1 MRFLLAVGPLV
12 FWVLGMVWASIA
24 FAQPQSLIREEAG
37 YRVEPGL
44 VAIEDAAHWRAWE
57 AGDGTRIVE
66 TDGTV
71 RPRFIRA
78 NIDAVAN
85 AGEFVNV
92 AGMDT
97 TIGGV
102 SAFGNVAD
110 SLSAPFIVDGD
121 LETWWEPDTDFV
133 DNSWVEI
140 DLGRTVIARRIRLR
154 FADTGDP
161 FLMFRVLVADGT
173 TTFGRSRALR
183 YQRAGQVATP
193 NKDRREFTFDLAP
206 RRPVPEGVEGEPVQF
221 VRIDLLG
228 TDGPRAEEVSAA
240 AYGRLSLEDQGAI
253 DYFRVT
259 VIGREIPVLRESYL
273 QLPAEQQGPVRFFR
287 RERPRLAE
295 VEVESVGDNV
305 IALTQRALQESGE
318 FFDDLVLRFV
328 TDGLLRTGIT
338 LREYNPFRDRDQLL
352 IDLGARFWLERIR
365 MISDSNPLTSYQIR
379 LSDGTLNAEGDFLWT
394 TFDERLN
401 AERFLEVEETFAA
414 RPVRLVELRR
424 LNLLNDARLAGKLSE
439 IQAYGEGYVSD
450 VILTSPVIKFDGRQM
465 VTTLDWDGSATAGTA
480 LELRTRSGDELIQIP
495 HYLNLAGG
503 EISGA
508 LWERLPA
515 DQQGPIRVE
524 EVPGPDWSPWSSP
537 YLSSGQP
544 FQSPSPRR
552 MALVQVR
559 LRTFQ
564 PLRTATIRRV
574 TLGLAPP
581 LIDVAVAEV
590 TPTRRVDPGL
600 ERNFSL
606 YLRVESK
613 LGDPGFGEIRLRSSA
628 SAPVEV
634 TGVSMG
640 SDDELRFG
648 EAQVLWPGPVEI
660 RRFEGGV
667 AFALPAGLEPSGQ
680 VIEFLFRTSVFLP
693 STTFALELV
702 SADGERIQQVDVG
715 DATSLVASNQL
726 VVVAEL
732 EGLPLLAPLEIDAPI
747 FSPNGDGI
755 HDTAEIVITVFQL
768 SFQLSGQK
776 PLQVRIHDLSGRRVR
791 DLSFTPSAPSGQHRL
806 EWDGRDD
813 TGHLVVP
820 GIYLLRVDVPTDA
833 DAGGTTAVRTL
844 SVVY

>member
-1 MRFLLAVGPLV
+1 LALLGAGIAV
-12 FWVLGMVWASIA
+12 
-24 FAQPQSLIREEAG
+24 AQPQNLIREEAG
-37 YRVEPGL
+37 YRVGPGT
-44 VAIEDAAHWRAWE
+44 VVVEDASHWRAWE

-78 NIDAVAN
+78 DIDAVAN
-85 AGEFVNV
+85 AGEFVNI
-92 AGMDT
+92 AGTDT

-110 SLSAPFIVDGD
+110 SLSAPFVADGD

-133 DNSWVEI
+133 EDSWVEI
-140 DLGRTVIARRIRLR
+140 DLGRTVIARSIRLR

-173 TTFGRSRALR
+173 TTFGRSRTLR

-193 NKDRREFTFDLAP
+193 NKNRREFVFDLAP
-206 RRPVPEGVEGEPVQF
+206 RRPVPDGVEGEPVQF
-221 VRIDLLG
+221 VRIDLLA
-228 TDGPRAEEVSAA
+228 TDGPRAEEVDETEYA
-240 AYGRLSLEDQGAI
+240 LLPLEDQGAI

-273 QLPAEQQGPVRFFR
+273 KLSTEQQGPIRFFR

-295 VEVESVGDNV
+295 VEVKSVGDNV
-305 IALTQRALQESGE
+305 IALTQRALQESGQ

-328 TDGLLRTGIT
+328 TDGLLQTGIT

-365 MISDSNPLTSYQIR
+365 MISDGNPLTSYQLR

-394 TFDERLN
+394 TLEERLN
-401 AERFLEVEETFAA
+401 AERYLEVEETFAA

-450 VILTSPVIKFDGRQM
+450 VTLTSPLIKFDGREM
-465 VTTLDWDGSATAGTA
+465 VTTVDWDGGATNGTA

-495 HYLNLAGG
+495 HYMNLAGG

-515 DQQGPIRVE
+515 DKQGPIFVE

-537 YLSSGQP
+537 YLSAGQP

-564 PLRTATIRRV
+564 PLRAASIRRV
-574 TLGLAPP
+574 ALGLAPP
-581 LIDVAVAEV
+581 LIDEAVAEV

-600 ERNFSL
+600 ERNFAL
-606 YLRVESK
+606 YLRVEGK
-613 LGDPGFGEIRLRSSA
+613 AGDPGFGEIRLRSSA

-634 TGVSMG
+634 IRVSMG

-648 EAQVLWPGPVEI
+648 EAVVLWPGPVEV

-667 AFALPAGLEPSGQ
+667 AFGLPTELEPSGK
-680 VIEFLFRTSVFLP
+680 VIEFRFRTSVFLP

-702 SADGERIQQVDVG
+702 SEDGKRIQQVDVG

-726 VVVAEL
+726 VVVSEL
-732 EGLPLLAPLEIDAPI
+732 EGLPLLAPVEIDTPI
-747 FSPNGDGI
+747 FSPNNDGI
-755 HDTAEIVITVFQL
+755 HDTADIVITVFQL
-768 SFQLSGQK
+768 SFQVSGQK
-776 PLQVRIHDLSGRRVR
+776 PLQVRIYDLSGRIVR
-791 DLSFTPSAPSGQHRL
+791 ELSFVPPAPSGRHHL
-806 EWDGRDD
+806 AWDGLDNGGR
-813 TGHLVVP
+813 LVVP